1 MEEME
6 EQDRKLLED
15 CACLAPLH
23 EALSEEIYKNKQ
35 EALLQDIEMPLS
47 EVLASMEMYGFE
59 VDTAALTEYGKMLD
73 EKIEDYQNVIYHLA
87 GEQFNINSPKQ
98 LGEVLFEHLGLP
110 AKKRPR
116 PVIRPTQMYWSRC
129 EENMRLSTRFWS
141 TAR

>member
-98 LGEVLFEHLGLP
+98 LGEVLFEHLGTAGKEKDQDRLFDQ
-110 AKKRPR
+110 R
-116 PVIRPTQMYWSRC
+116 RC
-129 EENMRLSTRFWS
+129 AGIS
-141 TAR
+141 ARKT